1 MQASYQGAHVRLVID
16 VNGHLWLD
24 YGEGEVSS
32 VPFVYHAGTHA
43 IVLPLSAVHDLGPEA
58 YGRFVLDAA
67 DQGIA
72 VQPAVSAVGRAEWHI
87 EEHEQAQRHD
97 D

>member
-1 MQASYQGAHVRLVID
+1 MQRSYQGAHVRLVID
-16 VNGHLWLD
+16 AHGHLWLD

-32 VPFVYHAGTHA
+32 VPFTYSAGRHA
-43 IVLPLSAVHDLGPEA
+43 IVLPLLAVHDLGPEA

-72 VQPAVSAVGRAEWHI
+72 VLPEVHAGAVAEWRV
-87 EEHEQAQRHD
+87 EQHEQEREP
-97 D
+97 

>member
-1 MQASYQGAHVRLVID
+1 VQRVYTGDYVRLVID

-32 VPFVYHAGTHA
+32 VPFTYAAGRQA
-43 IVLPLSAVHDLGPEA
+43 IVLPLSCVHDLGPEA

-72 VQPAVSAVGRAEWHI
+72 VLPEVHAGAVAEWRV
-87 EEHEQAQRHD
+87 EQHEQEHREP
-97 D
+97 

>member
-1 MQASYQGAHVRLVID
+1 MQRTYQGRAVRLTID
-16 VNGHLWLD
+16 ANGHLWLD

-87 EEHEQAQRHD
+87 EAHEQERRD

>member
-1 MQASYQGAHVRLVID
+1 MQRTYQGRLVRLTID
-16 VNGHLWLD
+16 DHGHLWLD

-72 VQPAVSAVGRAEWHI
+72 VQPAVYAAGRAEWHI
-87 EEHEQAQRHD
+87 EEHEQERRES
-97 D
+97 